1 MARLP
6 VIDPANAT
14 GTAQEAFNG
23 PLKAMPLNI
32 FKGMANSQ
40 AGLPAYLGL
49 AGALGNSDFNDQQK
63 EAIALVVASINGCEY
78 CTAAHTF
85 LGTKAGLTED
95 QTIAL
100 RQGDSTGDA
109 KIDAL
114 ATFSKTIVNSKGFVE
129 DADIAAFKD
138 AGYTDANVVDT
149 VVAITLNVYTNF
161 FNHVNETEVD
171 LPAPPALV

>member
-6 VIDPANAT
+6 IIDPASAT
-14 GTAQEAFNG
+14 GTAKDAFDG

-49 AGALGNSDFNDQQK
+49 SGALGNRSFNDQEK
-63 EAIALVVASINGCEY
+63 EAIALVTAAINGCEY

-85 LGTKAGLTED
+85 VGTKAGLTEE

-100 RQGDSTGDA
+100 RQGESTGND
-109 KIDAL
+109 KLDAL
-114 ATFSKTIVNSKGFVE
+114 ASFTRKVINTKGFVE
-129 DADIAAFKD
+129 NGDIQDFKN

-149 VVAITLNVYTNF
+149 TIAIALNFYTNL